1 MEKPS
6 LDNLPDKGKQ
16 KPLLGFTIVE
26 LLTVIGILIL
36 LTAVSAPAFRTFQKE
51 SDLTNTAESII
62 NVLRYARNKTLAS
75 EESSQWGVWLST
87 STIPQEYILFKG
99 ENYTLRD
106 SSYDKVHK
114 ISQKVEIYAI
124 NLAGGKSE
132 VVFNRIL
139 GTTDY
144 YGNISLRLTSD
155 VSKTKQAIIEQS
167 GKIIFKEDSPP
178 TDENLLKDSRHVH
191 FDYGRQIDT
200 ATEIL
205 TLTFSYN
212 SSTVTKD
219 IIIIDNL
226 RSNNIYWEGD
236 IDVNGDLQKIKI
248 HTHRLNDVSLGTEF
262 CVHRDRRYNDKA
274 LTIEINGDSSGNL
287 IQYDQNGQT
296 TKGTST
302 YVSEPIWQ

>member
-6 LDNLPDKGKQ
+6 LDILPSKGKQ
-16 KPLLGFTIVE
+16 KSLFGFTLVE

-36 LTAVSAPAFRTFQKE
+36 LTAVSVPVFRTFQKE
-51 SDLTNTAESII
+51 SDLINTVESII

-87 STIPQEYILFKG
+87 STTPQEYILFKG

-144 YGNISLRLTSD
+144 YGNISLRLK
-155 VSKTKQAIIEQS
+155 VMFQ
-167 GKIIFKEDSPP
+167 
-178 TDENLLKDSRHVH
+178 
-191 FDYGRQIDT
+191 
-200 ATEIL
+200 
-205 TLTFSYN
+205 
-212 SSTVTKD
+212 
-219 IIIIDNL
+219 
-226 RSNNIYWEGD
+226 
-236 IDVNGDLQKIKI
+236 
-248 HTHRLNDVSLGTEF
+248 RLNKLLL
-262 CVHRDRRYNDKA
+262 N
-274 LTIEINGDSSGNL
+274 NL
-287 IQYDQNGQT
+287 AR
-296 TKGTST
+296 
-302 YVSEPIWQ
+302 